1 LTKDSFLVTKLLS
14 FKTSKGQVT
23 LDLADYQQEEIV
35 SKWFQLDNR
44 LDRRD
49 PNLGQLLLKFQLLQT
64 ERGKMYKLN
73 DYLEVDFYDP
83 LKDVRKVKFLKTKY
97 FTSIPSDV
105 FCALFDH
112 NKFVPNETEIAAITT
127 VLIDTEIKT
136 TKVLQFIIKEEV
148 NQFCFFNTK
157 KR

>member
-1 LTKDSFLVTKLLS
+1 VEGKFCFVRKKLLKMESKVADTTSTVVIAVYSKNVLTKDSFLVS
-14 FKTSKGQVT
+14 FSTFNTNQGQVT
-23 LDLADYQQEEIV
+23 LDLAEYQQEEIV

-83 LKDVRKVKFLKTKY
+83 LKDVRENF
-97 FTSIPSDV
+97 S
-105 FCALFDH
+105 
-112 NKFVPNETEIAAITT
+112 
-127 VLIDTEIKT
+127 
-136 TKVLQFIIKEEV
+136 
-148 NQFCFFNTK
+148 
-157 KR
+157 

>member
-83 LKDVRKVKFLKTKY
+83 LKDVSGSEIFKTQVFHFYTFGCFL
-97 FTSIPSDV
+97 
-105 FCALFDH
+105 C
-112 NKFVPNETEIAAITT
+112 
-127 VLIDTEIKT
+127 
-136 TKVLQFIIKEEV
+136 FI
-148 NQFCFFNTK
+148 
-157 KR
+157 